1 MNKWLLLA
9 SLYVAQFMPV
19 AFFGQTIPVFLR
31 QQGVSLELIG
41 LTSLLSLPWMLKVL
55 WSPLIDRYGWTKW
68 GHYKFWI
75 VLMQS
80 LMGIAIAVCAF
91 LDLETNFNLL
101 IVGMLLAIT
110 FAATQ
115 DIATDALAIEI
126 LKPSERGL
134 GNSIQG
140 AGAYLGGIFGGG
152 VILILLDAWGW
163 NKSLLVMASGVFLLI
178 FPVLFHHENVTSLKT
193 EHQLSWSVL
202 VEFFQQPGMVRWILI
217 LVVYMMGI
225 TIASTMSLPLLV
237 DLGMSMKDIG
247 VMNGIVS
254 FGGGFVGSILGGF
267 LIKLLGR
274 KSGLIIFGILMAVAI
289 ALWTLPTLGFTSLPV
304 LYLVAIGLHFSY
316 SMACIPMFAIAMDY
330 SRRGNAG
337 FDYTL
342 QVTIIFIGSMLAGSF
357 SGFIARACGYLGAFA
372 IAALLCL
379 VGVLLVTTLD
389 EKPISYW
396 ETL

>member
-1 MNKWLLLA
+1 
-9 SLYVAQFMPV
+9 
-19 AFFGQTIPVFLR
+19 
-31 QQGVSLELIG
+31 
-41 LTSLLSLPWMLKVL
+41 MLKVL

-80 LMGIAIAVCAF
+80 LMAIAIAVCAF
-91 LDLETNFNLL
+91 LDLETNFTLL
-101 IVGMLLAIT
+101 LVGMSVAIAL
-110 FAATQ
+110 AATQ
-115 DIATDALAIEI
+115 DIATDALAIEL
-126 LKPSERGL
+126 LKPSERGF
-134 GNSIQG
+134 GNSIQV
-140 AGAYLGGIFGGG
+140 AGGYLGGILGGG

-163 NKSLLVMASGVFLLI
+163 TRSLLAIALAIFLLI

-225 TIASTMSLPLLV
+225 TIASTMSRPLLV

-267 LIKLLGR
+267 LIKPLGR
-274 KSGLIIFGILMAVAI
+274 KRGLIVFGILMAVAI
-289 ALWTLPTLGFTSLPV
+289 AFWTLPTLGFTSLPV
-304 LYLVAIGLHFSY
+304 LYLVATGLHFSY
-316 SMACIPMFAIAMDY
+316 SMACIPMFAIAMDN
-330 SRRGNAG
+330 SRQGNAG

-342 QVTIIFIGSMLAGSF
+342 QVTIIFIGSMMAGSF
-357 SGFIARACGYLGAFA
+357 SGFIAEAFGYLGAFV
-372 IAALLCL
+372 IAVLLCL

-389 EKPISYW
+389 EKPIS
-396 ETL
+396 

>member
-9 SLYVAQFMPV
+9 SLYVAQFLPV
-19 AFFGQTIPVFLR
+19 AFFGQTIPIFLR

-91 LDLETNFNLL
+91 LDLETNFTLL
-101 IVGMLLAIT
+101 LVGMSLAIAL
-110 FAATQ
+110 AATQ
-115 DIATDALAIEI
+115 DIATDALAIEL
-126 LKPSERGL
+126 LKPSERGF

-140 AGAYLGGIFGGG
+140 AGAYLGGILGGG
-152 VILILLDAWGW
+152 VILILLDSWGW
-163 NKSLLVMASGVFLLI
+163 TKSLLVMASSIFLLI
-178 FPVLFHHENVTSLKT
+178 FPVVFHQENVTIPKTRSKLSLAA
-193 EHQLSWSVL
+193 LAG
-202 VEFFQQPGMVRWILI
+202 FFQQPGMVRWILI
-217 LVVYMMGI
+217 LVVYMMGV
-225 TIASTMSLPLLV
+225 TIANTMSRPLLV

-267 LIKLLGR
+267 LIKPLGR
-274 KSGLIIFGILMAVAI
+274 KRGLIVFGVLIAVAI
-289 ALWTLPTLGFTSLPV
+289 AFWTLPTLGFTSLPV

-316 SMACIPMFAIAMDY
+316 SMACIPMFAIAMDH
-330 SRRGNAG
+330 SRQGNAG

-342 QVTIIFIGSMLAGSF
+342 QVTIIFIGSLLAGSF
-357 SGFIARACGYLGAFA
+357 SGFIAKACGYLGAFA
-372 IAALLCL
+372 IAASLSL
-379 VGVLLVTTLD
+379 VGVVLVTTLD
-389 EKPISYW
+389 QESVS
-396 ETL
+396 